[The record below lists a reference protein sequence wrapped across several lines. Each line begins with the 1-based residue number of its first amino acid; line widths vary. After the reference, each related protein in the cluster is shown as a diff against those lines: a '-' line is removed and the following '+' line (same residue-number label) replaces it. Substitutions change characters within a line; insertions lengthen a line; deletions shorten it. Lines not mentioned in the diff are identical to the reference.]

1 MTDLGTPIVLAAGG
15 TGGHMFPAEALAK
28 VLMKRGHRLVW
39 ITDERG
45 SARTGLL
52 SELPKHIIS
61 ARGLMGSGTLGRL
74 TGVLSLGVGV
84 FQARRVLKELNPAA
98 VIGFG
103 GYAAAPTMMAA
114 THLKLP
120 TALHEQNGVIGRANR
135 LFAKRVNKVCT
146 SFAATRNIPEGV
158 TTIHTGMPVR
168 SAFGAV
174 RAKPYV
180 APVEGE
186 NIRLVVMGGSQ
197 GAAVFSHLIP
207 SALKRLPES
216 LRKKITIDQQCRS
229 ELIDQ
234 TRRAFSNC
242 GVQARLMP
250 FFDNVPELLAGAHL
264 VIARSG
270 SSTTSEV
277 SYSGR
282 PGIYVPYPFA
292 ADNHQTDNAEALAEA
307 GGGWCYQ
314 QENLTPNRLAEQI
327 EALLL
332 EPTAL
337 ATAAANAKAFAVPNA
352 ADRLADVAEGL
363 VKGSNGH
370 RNGHNNDTP
379 QNVRGAA

>member
-1 MTDLGTPIVLAAGG
+1 MTNVTSPIVLAAGG

-28 VLMKRGHRLVW
+28 VLLKRGHSLVW

-52 SELPKHIIS
+52 SELPTHIIS

-74 TGVLSLGVGV
+74 TGALSLGVGV
-84 FQARRVLKELNPAA
+84 FQARRMLKDLNPAA

-120 TALHEQNGVIGRANR
+120 TALHEQNGVIGRANK
-135 LFAKRVNKVCT
+135 LFAKRVDKVCM
-146 SFAATRNIPEGV
+146 SFAATRNVPEGV

-180 APVEGE
+180 TPNEGG
-186 NIRLVVMGGSQ
+186 NIRIVVMGGSQ
-197 GAAVFSHLIP
+197 GAAVFSQLIP
-207 SALKRLPES
+207 CALKRLPEA
-216 LRKKITIDQQCRS
+216 LRKKIIIDQQCRS

-242 GVQARLMP
+242 GVQARLQP
-250 FFDNVPELLAGAHL
+250 FFDDVASLIAGAHL

-270 SSTTSEV
+270 SSTVSEI
-277 SYSGR
+277 SFSGR
-282 PGIYVPYPFA
+282 PGIFVPYPYA
-292 ADNHQTDNAEALAEA
+292 ADNHQTDNAEALAAA

-314 QENLTPNRLAEQI
+314 QNSLTPDILAEQM
-327 EALLL
+327 EALLSDPEAL
-332 EPTAL
+332 TA
-337 ATAAANAKAFAVPNA
+337 AAANAKAFAIPDA
-352 ADRLADVAEGL
+352 ADRLADVVEGL
-363 VKGSNGH
+363 VKGSNGNS
-370 RNGHNNDTP
+370 NGHNTGSTQDM
-379 QNVRGAA
+379 QGAA